1 MSVKPLSLL
10 PTFFSFL
17 YLHFSDA
24 EGRQT
29 AQKKKRGGEADGAE
43 ESDMRSFLEKY
54 RVSLTYSTSHGVD
67 LMYS

>member
-24 EGRQT
+24 KGRQT
-29 AQKKKRGGEADGAE
+29 AQKKGGGEADGAE